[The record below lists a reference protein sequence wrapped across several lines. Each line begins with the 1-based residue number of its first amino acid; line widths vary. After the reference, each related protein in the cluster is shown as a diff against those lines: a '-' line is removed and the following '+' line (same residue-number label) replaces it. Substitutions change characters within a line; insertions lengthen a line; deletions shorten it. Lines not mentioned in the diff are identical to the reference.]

1 LTWSK
6 PEGAGEFA
14 LIDLITRGLPQGE
27 QVVEGP
33 GDDCAVLRLRGD
45 LAVSTDAMVEG
56 VHFRRDWS
64 GPRENGRKAVA
75 SSVAD
80 LEADGA
86 RPVAIVISL
95 VLPAEVEQ
103 AWVTTLRDGIQEECE
118 RAGVSLV
125 GGDLSRG
132 PVTVVT
138 STVLGDLD
146 GRAPVTRA
154 GARPGQV
161 VAVKGRLGLAQ
172 AGLAA
177 LARGFRSPAAAVNAH
192 RVPEPPYGQGVV
204 AALAGATAMVDVS
217 DGLIAD
223 LEHVAAASRV
233 GIDIESSALPVGEP
247 AQAVAAALGGADPL
261 TFVLG
266 GGDDHALAATFAPD
280 DVPAGWLVI
289 GRVTRGDAVTV
300 DGQLWDE
307 GSHGWDH
314 FTR

>member
-1 LTWSK
+1 MSVS
-6 PEGAGEFA
+6 EFA
-14 LIDLITRGLPQGE
+14 LIELITRGLPQGE
-27 QVVEGP
+27 QVVVGP

-64 GPRENGRKAVA
+64 APRDIGRKAVA

-86 RPVAIVISL
+86 RPVGIVIAL
-95 VLPAEVEQ
+95 VLSDAVDE
-103 AWVTTLRDGIQEECE
+103 AWVTALRDGIREECE

-132 PVTVVT
+132 PVVVIT
-138 STVLGDLD
+138 CTVLGDLD
-146 GRAPVTRA
+146 GRPPVTRA

-161 VAVKGRLGLAQ
+161 VAVRGRLGLAQ
-172 AGLAA
+172 AGLAVFT
-177 LARGFRSPAAAVNAH
+177 RGFRSPAAAVNAH

-204 AALAGATAMVDVS
+204 AALAGASAMVDVS
-217 DGLIAD
+217 DGLVAD
-223 LEHVAAASRV
+223 LEHIAAASGI
-233 GIDIESSALPVGEP
+233 GIDIDAAALPVGEP
-247 AQAVAAALGGADPL
+247 QQAVAAALGRSDPL
-261 TFVLG
+261 AFVLG

-280 DVPAGWLVI
+280 AVPAGWQVI

-300 DGQLWDE
+300 DGQVWD

-314 FTR
+314 FTS